1 MAVSSVWSRFFR
13 YRSESSWNAA
23 TPAGGA
29 DWALGG
35 IGGGA
40 NGWFEL
46 PVIKDSDGLQ
56 PKSTIIY
63 PSTMAGS
70 RAMNAAL
77 PVAGAYPSELGSLE
91 FAYYPELCDRIFR
104 AVFGTVARTE
114 TAGTAAQA
122 STAFASLATL
132 SAQPTGNE
140 QLKFVIASS
149 SASSSAA
156 INILE
161 GGVVKETITIGT
173 SASSVDGSYYSKG
186 GYGAGGTVTLT
197 IAGTVTSGNVTVS
210 GIGYVTNV
218 HTVGNSTPSLVF
230 EQGGRPEA
238 GSGNSEYFPGC
249 VVPTLVL
256 SYDRSAPDNMVML
269 NATIQGLNPTATTA
283 GTFANHA
290 AKFYRPFAGWTAAA
304 TIDGVAWSEI
314 AAMSLTIQPNTG
326 LYAVSSGG
334 QNPSGKLE
342 GEVEVFG
349 TITLLPGADTRWSD
363 YRNSTVRNVEIEF
376 LTPFYVTGTTPYRLL
391 LEMTQTTFSDYT
403 RNRQQNLAQG
413 AELAFRTIYDSTDG
427 PVKATSRCR
436 LPV

>member
-1 MAVSSVWSRFFR
+1 MSVSSVWSRFFR
-13 YRSESSWNAA
+13 YRSEASWNAA
-23 TPAGGA
+23 TPGGGV
-29 DWALGG
+29 DWA
-35 IGGGA
+35 IAGGA

-63 PSTMAGS
+63 PSTMSGQ

-77 PVAGAYPSELGSLE
+77 PIAGAYPSELGSLE
-91 FAYYPELCDRIFR
+91 FGFYPELCDRIMR
-104 AVFGTVARTE
+104 AVFGTVSRTE
-114 TAGTAAQA
+114 TPGTAALV

-132 SAQPTGNE
+132 DTQPTGDE
-140 QLKFVIASS
+140 QLKFVVASS
-149 SASSSAA
+149 TAASSAA

-161 GGVVKETITIGT
+161 AGAIVETITIGT
-173 SASSVDGSYYSKG
+173 NAGSVDGTYYSKG
-186 GYGAGGTVTLT
+186 GYKAGGTVTLSV
-197 IAGTVTSGNVTVS
+197 AGTVTSGMVTVS
-210 GIGYVTNV
+210 GIKYVSNV
-218 HTVGNSTPSLVF
+218 FTVGNSTPSLVF
-230 EQGGRPEA
+230 EQGGRIEA

-256 SYDRSAPDNMVML
+256 SYDRSAPDNMLMC

-290 AKFYRPFAGWTAAA
+290 AKFYQPFAGWTAAA
-304 TIDGVAWSEI
+304 TIDGAAWSEI
-314 AAMSLTIQPNTG
+314 AAMSLTIQPGTG
-326 LYAVSSGG
+326 LYAVSSGA

-349 TITLLPGADTRWSD
+349 TITLLPGADTRWTD
-363 YRNSTVRNVEIEF
+363 YRASTVRNVEVEF
-376 LTPFYVTGTTPYRLL
+376 LTPFYVNGTTPYQLK

-413 AELAFRTIYDSTDG
+413 AELAFRTIFDSTDG
-427 PVKATSRCR
+427 PVKATTRCR